1 MNEVTTTKTDRSWIW
16 QWLIGIALTGG
27 AVFLL
32 TRVIQW
38 DEFKVALTSI
48 RPDKIL
54 LITVVYL
61 VSMSFRALAWQ
72 TLLQRRISWG
82 RAILGM
88 NEGYFLNNILPFRL
102 GELGRAFLMGRR
114 TGMGTV
120 ATLSTVV
127 VERAYDLA
135 IAAALLLTTLPFFL
149 KMDWARPF
157 AIIVLI
163 LIIVGLF
170 GLYFAARHREALEGW
185 LTRRLGH
192 LRPFERLILPTI
204 RSLLNGFSVL
214 TRFEFFAISLG
225 ALMLSWG
232 IALIRDYMVLQSLV
246 PTAPFWWAMLAISA
260 SNLGGALPSMAAS
273 LGTFEG
279 AATGAMV
286 LAGATPEVGLV
297 YAIVIHVIHLICSSI
312 IGGIGLAQEG
322 QSLTQL
328 LSSLRANRQ

>member
-1 MNEVTTTKTDRSWIW
+1 MSEAATTPNRSWVW
-16 QWLIGIALTGG
+16 QWLIGILLTGT

-32 TRVIQW
+32 SRVISW
-38 DEFKVALTSI
+38 EEFKTALGTI
-48 RPDKIL
+48 QPGRMIL
-54 LITVVYL
+54 LVVVYL
-61 VSMSFRALAWQ
+61 VSMVFRALGWQ
-72 TLLQRRISWG
+72 TLLQRKVSLG

-163 LIIVGLF
+163 VIIAGLTA
-170 GLYFAARHREALEGW
+170 LYLAARHREALEAW
-185 LTRRLGH
+185 LERRLGH
-192 LRPFERLILPTI
+192 LHLLQRVFLPLI
-204 RSLLNGFSVL
+204 RSLLDGFSVL

-225 ALMLSWG
+225 ALLLSWG
-232 IALIRDYMVLQSLV
+232 IALIRDYLVLQSLV

-260 SNLGGALPSMAAS
+260 SNLGGALPSMMAS

-286 LAGATPEVGLV
+286 LAGARPEVGLV

-322 QSLTQL
+322 QSISQL
-328 LSSLRANRQ
+328 LANLRSNR